1 MRRRPTRFTKRMK
14 SEFHNKWKKFLTE
27 DGAFTHDETSV
38 SRKLPFDIYCDMD
51 GVLVDL
57 VGGIEESF
65 KTPEYAPI
73 MQDPKNRAALKKI
86 LFSGKEWIEVVNNAN
101 LEPAAQEV
109 LERMFGE
116 IKNILGGGHEWGS
129 GLPKAKGAEKLW
141 AFIQPLGAKILSA
154 PWRAD
159 LQGSRLGKLDWLS
172 PLGSNLI
179 PPPKEAIITPDKAKY
194 AINKETGQCNVLI
207 DDMDRYLGPWAKVQE
222 EAVNNPESGVQG
234 PPRWIKYTSADDAIR
249 QLQQMIEEVQR

>member
-1 MRRRPTRFTKRMK
+1 MKQHHIRFTKRMK

-27 DGAFTHDETSV
+27 DGTFTHDKNAGPV
-38 SRKLPFDIYCDMD
+38 RLPFDIYCDMD

-57 VGGIEESF
+57 IGGIEDSF

-73 MQDPKNRAALKKI
+73 MKEPKNRAAIKKI
-86 LFSGKEWIEVVNNAN
+86 LFSGKEWLEVVNNAD
-101 LEPAAQEV
+101 LDPASQEV

-116 IKNILGGGHEWGS
+116 IKNILGGGHEWWS
-129 GLPKAKGAEKLW
+129 GLPRTSGAEKLW

-154 PWRAD
+154 PWRDD
-159 LQGSRLGKLDWLS
+159 LQGSKLGKLDWLS

-194 AINKETGQCNVLI
+194 AINRHTGQCNVLI
-207 DDMDRYLGPWAKVQE
+207 DDMDRYLMPWAQAQE
-222 EAVNNPESGVQG
+222 AAVSNPDSGVTG
-234 PPRWIKYTSADDAIR
+234 PSRWIKYTSADEAIR
-249 QLQQMIEEVQR
+249 QLKEMIEDVQR